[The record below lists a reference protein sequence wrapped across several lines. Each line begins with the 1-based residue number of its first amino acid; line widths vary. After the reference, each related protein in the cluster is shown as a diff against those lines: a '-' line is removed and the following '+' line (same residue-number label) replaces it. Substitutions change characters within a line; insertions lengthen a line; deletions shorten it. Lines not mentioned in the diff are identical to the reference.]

1 MLLQPGITVSAVL
14 IKNFNTVVRPE
25 TIAAAQNHESSVVVD
40 PSVVD
45 PKLFLSDSDPDLN
58 LILDPGLD
66 PDPDCF

>member
-1 MLLQPGITVSAVL
+1 MLLQPGITVSTVL
-14 IKNFNTVVRPE
+14 IKNFNTVLRPE
-25 TIAAAQNHESSVVVD
+25 SIAAQNHESSVLD

-45 PKLFLSDSDPDLN
+45 PKLFLLDSYSDLN

>member
-1 MLLQPGITVSAVL
+1 M
-14 IKNFNTVVRPE
+14 VRPE
-25 TIAAAQNHESSVVVD
+25 TIAAQNHESSVVVD

-66 PDPDCF
+66 PDCF